1 MRYYPCRELN
11 LNDVKNKL
19 KGMYVKEYTEICL
32 LTLHG
37 IYKYIGDELT
47 IFKFN
52 LHDNNN
58 MLRQYVDNTDF
69 LVSSN
74 TWKKIESRNHL
85 PMIHRKTTIKNLI
98 FSPNAKSKFKFIIE
112 SSDTGKIDYY
122 FTSPEEPENKS
133 LKEDISSFLQAL
145 T

>member
-11 LNDVKNKL
+11 LDGVKNKL
-19 KGMYVKEYTEICL
+19 KNMHVKEYTEICL

-37 IYKYIGDELT
+37 VYKYKGEDLN

-52 LHDNNN
+52 LHDNDV
-58 MLRQYVDNTDF
+58 MLRQYVNNIDF

-74 TWKKIESRNHL
+74 TWKKIESRNHI
-85 PMIHRKTTIKNLI
+85 PMIHRKTTIKILI
-98 FSPNAKSKFKFIIE
+98 FSPNPKSKFKFIVE

-122 FTSPEEPENKS
+122 FTSPEDPENKS
-133 LKEDISSFLQAL
+133 LKDDISSFLQAL